1 MNMDEKEI
9 GEKEMKIM
17 VGKNEIELIGE
28 VGEEMEVE
36 LKRGGMIVQVI
47 VMKIKIKV
55 IILGVYE

>member
-55 IILGVYE
+55 IILGV